1 MLIPLV
7 SLFPKKALFIL
18 MFFVSPFAVSAQCI
32 TLPNGF
38 AHNDYRH
45 KRPLLDAETN
55 GYTHIEADIF
65 LHNNK
70 LVVAHIN
77 PYFKGKRTLENLYL
91 APLLEQTQKNNGNV
105 YEGYD
110 KPITLMVDIKTDGK
124 KTYTHLKELLEKYRP
139 ILSSYDSGRVVTR
152 AVT

>member
-45 KRPLLDAETN
+45 KRPLIDAETN
-55 GYTHIEADIF
+55 GYTHIEADVF
-65 LHNNK
+65 LHKNK

-77 PYFKGKRTLENLYL
+77 PYFKGRRTLENLYL
-91 APLLEQTQKNNGNV
+91 EPLLEQVNKNNGCV
-105 YEGYD
+105 YAGHSQ
-110 KPITLMVDIKTDGK
+110 PVTLMIDIKT
-124 KTYTHLKELLEKYRP
+124 
-139 ILSSYDSGRVVTR
+139 
-152 AVT
+152 